1 MSEKIE
7 KIEKISKVTEK
18 GSVDEISHDNNFAN
32 LEVNKGQFDTLM
44 MQERKQ
50 PKVSAAKGID
60 SVETAP
66 RKPSLMEEVTS
77 FNQKVDTAAKS
88 DPKNIAIQANELVA
102 QLDELKT
109 KLSTPNLEL
118 KSSVQ
123 SLLQGKL
130 SHIDESLKI
139 ALNKAGVEYVAPV
152 AQKNLSTP
160 IERFLGFLTDAQ
172 SQLEGLG
179 KDVERMS
186 LVKGQIS
193 PADMLAVQ
201 VKVGYV
207 QNEIEF
213 FTALIN
219 KALESTKTIMNIQV

>member
-1 MSEKIE
+1 MPEDKV
-7 KIEKISKVTEK
+7 EKISSVSSSDRKA
-18 GSVDEISHDNNFAN
+18 VDEISHDSPDA
-32 LEVNKGQFDTLM
+32 LIEVKKEHFDTLM
-44 MQERKQ
+44 MQERRQ
-50 PKVSAAKGID
+50 PFNAPAN
-60 SVETAP
+60 SVDAI
-66 RKPSLMEEVTS
+66 RKPSLMEEIS
-77 FNQKVDTAAKS
+77 NFNNKVDTASRS
-88 DPKNIAIQANELVA
+88 DPKNIAVQATELVA
-102 QLDELKT
+102 QMDELKN
-109 KLSTPNLEL
+109 KLATPNLEI

-123 SLLQGKL
+123 NLLQSKL
-130 SHIDESLKI
+130 THIDESLKI

-172 SQLEGLG
+172 AGLEGLG
-179 KDVERMS
+179 NDVERMS

-193 PADMLAVQ
+193 PADMLAIQ

-213 FTALIN
+213 FTALLN

>member
-1 MSEKIE
+1 MQEDKVEKIG
-7 KIEKISKVTEK
+7 KVSSSDRK
-18 GSVDEISHDNNFAN
+18 AVDEISHDNPDARI
-32 LEVNKGQFDTLM
+32 EVNKDHFDTLM
-44 MQERKQ
+44 TQERKQ
-50 PKVSAAKGID
+50 PSVAPAGSIDAA
-60 SVETAP
+60 
-66 RKPSLMEEVTS
+66 RKPSLMEEIS
-77 FNQKVDTAAKS
+77 NFNNKVDTASRS
-88 DPKNIAIQANELVA
+88 DPKNIAVQATELVA
-102 QLDELKT
+102 QMDELKT
-109 KLSTPNLEL
+109 KLSTPNLQI

-123 SLLQGKL
+123 NLLQSKL
-130 SHIDESLKI
+130 THIDESLKI

-179 KDVERMS
+179 NDVERMS

-213 FTALIN
+213 FTALLN

>member
-1 MSEKIE
+1 MQEDKVEKIG
-7 KIEKISKVTEK
+7 KVSSSDRK
-18 GSVDEISHDNNFAN
+18 AVDEISHDNPDARI
-32 LEVNKGQFDTLM
+32 EVNKDHFDTLM
-44 MQERKQ
+44 TQERKQ
-50 PKVSAAKGID
+50 PSVAPASSVDAA
-60 SVETAP
+60 
-66 RKPSLMEEVTS
+66 RKPSLMEEIS
-77 FNQKVDTAAKS
+77 NFNNKVDTASRS
-88 DPKNIAIQANELVA
+88 DPKNIAVQATELVA
-102 QLDELKT
+102 QMDELKT
-109 KLSTPNLEL
+109 KLSTPNLQI

-123 SLLQGKL
+123 NLLQSKL
-130 SHIDESLKI
+130 THIDESLKI

-179 KDVERMS
+179 NDVERMS

-213 FTALIN
+213 FTALLN

>member
-1 MSEKIE
+1 MPEDKV
-7 KIEKISKVTEK
+7 EKISSVSSSDRKA
-18 GSVDEISHDNNFAN
+18 VDEISHDNPDAHI
-32 LEVNKGQFDTLM
+32 EINKERFDTLM
-44 MQERKQ
+44 TEVRKQ
-50 PKVSAAKGID
+50 PLIAPAS
-60 SVETAP
+60 SVDAT
-66 RKPSLMEEVTS
+66 RKPSLMEEIS
-77 FNQKVDTAAKS
+77 NFNNKVDTASRS
-88 DPKNIAIQANELVA
+88 DPKNIAVQATELVA
-102 QLDELKT
+102 QMDELKN
-109 KLSTPNLEL
+109 KLSTPNLEI

-123 SLLQGKL
+123 NLLQSKL
-130 SHIDESLKI
+130 THIDESLKI

-172 SQLEGLG
+172 AQLEGLG
-179 KDVERMS
+179 NDVERMS

-213 FTALIN
+213 FTALLN

>member
-1 MSEKIE
+1 MPEDKV
-7 KIEKISKVTEK
+7 EKISSVSSSDRKA
-18 GSVDEISHDNNFAN
+18 VDEISHDSPDA
-32 LEVNKGQFDTLM
+32 LIEVKKEHFDTLM
-44 MQERKQ
+44 TETRKQ
-50 PKVSAAKGID
+50 PGIAPIGEA
-60 SVETAP
+60 SV
-66 RKPSLMEEVTS
+66 RKPSLMEEIS
-77 FNQKVDTAAKS
+77 NFNNKVDTASRS
-88 DPKNIAIQANELVA
+88 DPKNIAVQATELVA
-102 QLDELKT
+102 QMDELKN
-109 KLSTPNLEL
+109 KLSTPNLEI

-123 SLLQGKL
+123 NLLQSKL
-130 SHIDESLKI
+130 THIDESLKI

-160 IERFLGFLTDAQ
+160 IERFLGLLTDAQ
-172 SQLEGLG
+172 AQLEGLG
-179 KDVERMS
+179 NDVERMS

-213 FTALIN
+213 FTALLN